1 MAANAPR
8 HAPFPNLKPLL
19 RRLMSDRRACV
30 DSGSSS
36 SSSQGVIGQ
45 MRGNKKF
52 KLTKKLGSG
61 SFGDIYLGV
70 HVQTQEEVAVKLEP
84 VRTPHPQLLYEAKV
98 IRHLRG
104 GVGA

>member
-1 MAANAPR
+1 
-8 HAPFPNLKPLL
+8 
-19 RRLMSDRRACV
+19 
-30 DSGSSS
+30 
-36 SSSQGVIGQ
+36 

-70 HVQTQEEVAVKLEP
+70 HVQTSEEVAVKLEP

-104 GVGA
+104 GVGIPPACCAHLEKHAACASRVGSNKM

>member
-1 MAANAPR
+1 
-8 HAPFPNLKPLL
+8 
-19 RRLMSDRRACV
+19 
-30 DSGSSS
+30 
-36 SSSQGVIGQ
+36 

-70 HVQTQEEVAVKLEP
+70 HVQTSEEVAVKLEP

-104 GVGA
+104 GVGILHVARLENRAVCASRVGTKM

>member
-1 MAANAPR
+1 M
-8 HAPFPNLKPLL
+8 
-19 RRLMSDRRACV
+19 CV
-30 DSGSSS
+30 NRGSSAATN
-36 SSSQGVIGQ
+36 GVIGQ

-70 HVQTQEEVAVKLEP
+70 HVQSAEEVAVKLEP

-104 GVGA
+104 GVGMFDCVFDVKWVHLLL